1 MPDIS
6 EDLGVEASERDWK
19 RLGEE
24 MLLRRK
30 RLRLSREALAKL
42 TGGAVTARTIG
53 NYEHARLPVKGGI
66 PAGYYAVERAL
77 GWTEGSIEEVLAGR
91 APTMQGETPAPAA
104 AQAAADPE
112 ALIGEV
118 MTEYG
123 HVLGFGELCERAGGG
138 ASERDAFDVAA
149 RRLAESVPGVR
160 LAVLWRR
167 GVALAAS
174 RPHGE
179 GEYAPSDD
187 VARAYRAVDDADD
200 PQE

>member
-1 MPDIS
+1 M
-6 EDLGVEASERDWK
+6 EASERDWK

-24 MLLRRK
+24 FMTRRK
-30 RLRLSREALAKL
+30 RLGLSREALAGL

-53 NYEHARLPVKGGI
+53 NYEHARFPVKGGT

-77 GWTEGSIEEVLAGR
+77 GWAEGSIEEVLAGR
-91 APTMQGETPAPAA
+91 QPILRDEAPAPGPAA
-104 AQAAADPE
+104 AEVE
-112 ALIGEV
+112 ALTSQV

-138 ASERDAFDVAA
+138 VPERDAFDAAA
-149 RRLAESVPGVR
+149 RRLAESVPGVS

-200 PQE
+200 PQG